1 MRELLAQEARH
12 LAAALLVDD
21 LRRLGHCG
29 AVHGARVPGDGD
41 TTRPI
46 VGEQLEEHVREAEE
60 RVRRLAVR
68 RLQLLGER
76 EERPVC
82 EVVAVDEEELGIPCR
97 PVVELELRT
106 RQRLRRH
113 RLNAIVRAGMARFE
127 ILAFADEHLKGA
139 AALLAERHARH
150 RTEEPLLPDIA
161 DFREPVEREW
171 RDGAGGAAALADGE
185 VVGYLIGQRREDA
198 VGPYVWSH
206 VAGHAVRTPEV
217 TRDLYRVAS
226 GRWVEEGLTRHF
238 VFAPALPDLIEP
250 WFRLSFGAS
259 GVLAM
264 RETGAQP
271 AIDDG
276 VVVRRSSRE
285 DLEAA
290 AALDRVLGEH
300 LLAPP
305 SFGAIPVPA
314 FRDYVDEWRAT
325 WEEEKYTHFVA
336 ERDGRIVGHA
346 LLYRRPAD
354 LRVPADSID
363 LANAATDPGSE
374 ARGSGSPSPRT
385 SSRGR
390 PTTAIRRWSRTGG

>member
-1 MRELLAQEARH
+1 MAPPEI
-12 LAAALLVDD
+12 
-21 LRRLGHCG
+21 
-29 AVHGARVPGDGD
+29 VPF
-41 TTRPI
+41 T
-46 VGEQLEEHVREAEE
+46 
-60 RVRRLAVR
+60 
-68 RLQLLGER
+68 
-76 EERPVC
+76 
-82 EVVAVDEEELGIPCR
+82 
-97 PVVELELRT
+97 
-106 RQRLRRH
+106 
-113 RLNAIVRAGMARFE
+113 
-127 ILAFADEHLKGA
+127 DEHLEGA

-150 RTEEPLLPDIA
+150 RTEEPLLPKIV

-171 RDGAGGAAALADGE
+171 RTDGAGGAAALADGE

-198 VGPYVWSH
+198 VGPHVWSH

-226 GRWVEEGLTRHF
+226 ARWVEEGLTRHF

-259 GVLAM
+259 AALAM

-271 AIDDG
+271 IADDG
-276 VVVRRSSRE
+276 VVVRPSSPD
-285 DLEAA
+285 DLETA

-305 SFGAIPVPA
+305 SFGSIPVPA
-314 FRDYVDEWRAT
+314 FREYVDEWRAT
-325 WEEEKYTHFVA
+325 WEEEQYTHFVA

-363 LANAATDPGSE
+363 LANASTEPGI
-374 ARGSGSPSPRT
+374 RGSGIGLALTAHVLAWAHDHGYPTMVTDWRMTNLEASRFWPR
-385 SSRGR
+385 RGFR
-390 PTTAIRRWSRTGG
+390 ETFLRLYRSIP